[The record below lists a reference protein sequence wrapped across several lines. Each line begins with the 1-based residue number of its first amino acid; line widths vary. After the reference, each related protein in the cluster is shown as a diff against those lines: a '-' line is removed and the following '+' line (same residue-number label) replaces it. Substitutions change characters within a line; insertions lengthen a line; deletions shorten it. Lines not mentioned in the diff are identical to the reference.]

1 MENRNIVILGGDNR
15 QRYLSHI
22 LKSEF
27 EMLYDINSGSEES
40 VLSEISKAD
49 VVVFPIPVSKVRG
62 LIYTD
67 NSDFEISKE
76 KVLKKIKKDAVI
88 FGGGFTAEDRDFF
101 EEEGFEYHDMLI
113 NETFLLENAY
123 LTAEGAL
130 KLLLEN
136 TEETLF
142 NKTALIT
149 GYGRI
154 AEFLSEILFSLEMRV
169 TVAARNEV
177 QLKTAEKKGYS
188 TINLNELKSLKDFD
202 YIFNTVPSRI
212 FNKSMLEPDSKCT
225 YFELA
230 SAPFGADKNELISSG
245 IVFVQGASLPGRYFP
260 VTSASLIAEY
270 ILRFI

>member
-1 MENRNIVILGGDNR
+1 MKNRNIVILGGDNR
-15 QRYLSHI
+15 QRYLSQI

-27 EMLYDINSGSEES
+27 EKLYDINSGSEES
-40 VLSEISKAD
+40 VLNEISKAD
-49 VVVFPIPVSKVRG
+49 VVVFPIPVSKVSG
-62 LIYTD
+62 FVYSD
-67 NSDFEISKE
+67 NSDLQISKE
-76 KVLKKIKKDAVI
+76 KVLNKIKKGAVV

-101 EEEGFEYHDMLI
+101 EEEGLEYHDMLM
-113 NETFLLENAY
+113 NEAFLMENAY

-142 NKTALIT
+142 NKTVLIT

-154 AEFLSEILFSLEMRV
+154 AEFLSEILFNLKMRV

-177 QLKTAEKKGYS
+177 QLKTAEKKGYN
-188 TINLNELKSLKDFD
+188 ILNLNELKSLKDFD

-212 FNKSMLEPDSKCT
+212 FNKSMLEPESKSV

-230 SAPFGADKNELISSG
+230 SAPFGVDKSDFISSG
-245 IVFVQGASLPGRYFP
+245 ITFVHGASLPGRYFP

-270 ILRFI
+270 ILKFI